1 MCHLWSKYLFL
12 ERIPNKMFV
21 KKKFAIFETEGKKT
35 RIKVFSKKTLFTF
48 LQSFQ
53 LVEDGIDDMIDVQ
66 TNL

>member
-1 MCHLWSKYLFL
+1 MIKIFILGKNSEQNVW
-12 ERIPNKMFV
+12 

-48 LQSFQ
+48 LQSFK